1 MKLPIIQSIIYGF
14 LRPNQEQGLSHRDL
28 AMKFSNT
35 PDNLEALEKLFVT
48 TLGKQIDFN
57 FQDEKPV
64 YIGAIAPDIYTHL
77 NTDFIN
83 KTLPLPL
90 STPSNPKEKFYQNIV
105 KAELKRAKATLL
117 RDAEIYKSDIST
129 RTEVKD
135 LLKQV
140 LRYAKDISSSNESI
154 HIAMR
159 TLLTCLYVDV
169 CQMANDMLVA
179 NNDYLP
185 FDELMYEINQAYPS
199 EEETTIYQ
207 SYISSFTQTH
217 VEKPVDSA
225 LPNSEEYDKM
235 VVETTYDH
243 FIKEVETY
251 SFAEL
256 EKVKSLNKKQQS
268 KLIHLIIENP
278 VGYSVVMLKY
288 IGYFDQLKRKYNLN
302 KENSFKHVGRALQK
316 SYRII
321 KGNYNILNPQSK
333 ENPAIYNSPSFSRQV
348 EEDYKNLLL

>member
-1 MKLPIIQSIIYGF
+1 MNLPIIQSIIYGF

-28 AMKFSNT
+28 AMKFSNP

-48 TLGKQIDFN
+48 TRGKHIDFN

-64 YIGAIAPDIYTHL
+64 YIGAIAPDLYTHL

-105 KAELKRAKATLL
+105 KAELKRTKATLL

-169 CQMANDMLVA
+169 CQMANNMLVA

-185 FDELMYEINQAYPS
+185 FDELMYEVVQAYPS
-199 EEETTIYQ
+199 EEEIAIYQ
-207 SYISSFTQTH
+207 SYISSLAQTH
-217 VEKPVDSA
+217 EDEKNKDSA
-225 LPNSEEYDKM
+225 LPNSEVYEKT
-235 VVETTYDH
+235 VIETNYNR
-243 FIKEVETY
+243 FVKEVETY
-251 SFAEL
+251 RFAEL
-256 EKVKSLNKKQQS
+256 EKVKSLNKQQQS
-268 KLIHLIIENP
+268 KLIHLIVENDVNYAVP
-278 VGYSVVMLKY
+278 MLVFLGYHAH
-288 IGYFDQLKRKYNLN
+288 LKRVFSMSNAKIFVHWAKALG
-302 KENSFKHVGRALQK
+302 KSDRAV
-316 SYRII
+316 
-321 KGNYNILNPQSK
+321 KGNYNAMNPESK
-333 ENPAIYNSPSFSRQV
+333 EDKYRYNAGDFIAQV
-348 EEDYKNLLL
+348 KNDYENL

>member
-1 MKLPIIQSIIYGF
+1 MKLPIIQSIMYGV
-14 LRPNQEQGLSHRDL
+14 LRPNQELGLSHRDL
-28 AMKFSNT
+28 AMKFNNP

-48 TLGKQIDFN
+48 SLGKHIDFN
-57 FQDEKPV
+57 FQEEKPV
-64 YIGAIAPDIYTHL
+64 YIGAIAPDRYTHL
-77 NTDFIN
+77 NADFIN
-83 KTLPLPL
+83 KTIPFPLG
-90 STPSNPKEKFYQNIV
+90 SPSNPKEKFYQNIV
-105 KAELKRAKATLL
+105 KAEIIRAKATLF

-129 RTEVKD
+129 RSDVKD

-140 LRYAKDISSSNESI
+140 LRYAKDLSSSTEVI
-154 HIAMR
+154 LMTMR
-159 TLLTCLYVDV
+159 TQLIGLYVDL
-169 CQMANDMLVA
+169 CLMADDLLVA

-185 FDELMYEINQAYPS
+185 FDELMYEVVQAYPS

-207 SYISSFTQTH
+207 SYISSLAQTH
-217 VEKPVDSA
+217 EEKPVDSA

-235 VVETTYDH
+235 VVESTYDH

-278 VGYSVVMLKY
+278 VGYSVVMLKH
-288 IGYFDQLKRKYNLN
+288 IGYFDHLKRKYNMN

-321 KGNYNILNPQSK
+321 KGNYNILNPQST
-333 ENPAIYNSPSFSRQV
+333 ENPAIYNSPSFIQQV
-348 EEDYKNLLL
+348 EEDYQNLLL